1 MARPLSS
8 DPLVRMLGHTTVALV
23 LSTLAYYVV
32 PLRLGRDIGA
42 PTVGRLLVAIVAL
55 ALLGLL
61 FRTTTRRSRRAQERR
76 YYRIQWLLTALYA
89 LVLAFALAYAVLA
102 AHAPDQ
108 FAGMEDRTD
117 ALYFSVT
124 LVATVGFGDIHPTG
138 TAAQLL
144 AIAHMVFNLIYLGT
158 AIRMLTAGTAAP
170 SGDEPAT

>member
-8 DPLVRMLGHTTVALV
+8 DPLVRMLGHTTTALL

-32 PLRLGRDIGA
+32 PLRLGRDMGA
-42 PTVGRLLVAIVAL
+42 PTVGRLVVAIVAL
-55 ALLGLL
+55 VLLGLL
-61 FRTTTRRSRRAQERR
+61 FRSTIRRSRRVQERR
-76 YYRIQWLLTALYA
+76 YYRIQLLLTLLYT
-89 LVLAFALAYAVLA
+89 LVLAFALAYAVLET
-102 AHAPDQ
+102 HAPDQ

-144 AIAHMVFNLIYLGT
+144 VTAHMVFNLIYLGT
-158 AIRMLTAGTAAP
+158 AIRLLTTETAAP
-170 SGDEPAT
+170 SGDESAT